1 MAVGEKLSCRV
12 VAGLLEDQGV
22 QTQYISL
29 ENVIEAVFDIQC
41 LDQNFYDYLS
51 RAFAAAVSKCGDR
64 VPVVTGKC
72 YGARGVLPSPEPS
85 ILMLTSEKF
94 LCLSRLFWSSPWK
107 FVDKY
112 WSRLHRSGRSV
123 DCRWFGCRGAA
134 GVERG

>member
-51 RAFAAAVSKCGDR
+51 RAFAAAVSQCGDR
-64 VPVVTGKC
+64 VPVVTGK
-72 YGARGVLPSPEPS
+72 YYWALMGTLTKLLDRFADLRISNHPSLSFQDFLVQSPE
-85 ILMLTSEKF
+85 
-94 LCLSRLFWSSPWK
+94 
-107 FVDKY
+107 VY
-112 WSRLHRSGRSV
+112 
-123 DCRWFGCRGAA
+123 
-134 GVERG
+134 